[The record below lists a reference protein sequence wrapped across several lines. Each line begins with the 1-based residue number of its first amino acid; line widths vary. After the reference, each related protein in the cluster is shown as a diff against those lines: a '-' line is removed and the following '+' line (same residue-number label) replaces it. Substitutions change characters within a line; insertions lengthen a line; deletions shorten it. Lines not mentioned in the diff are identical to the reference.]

1 MIGAHPTN
9 DPTNPLHRL
18 ADDAARMAS
27 GAYPRRPEDLAG
39 IARDIDEALTL
50 IASLQPPDPN
60 RVASDSDLRV
70 RMFTQ
75 PADDPTWM
83 HFWFTRPPT
92 EDERQAIAR
101 AVSLRVHYLEPAQR
115 RGSWATMRQ
124 SERDIS
130 RKAIPI
136 PSSKE
141 ETVDG

>member
-1 MIGAHPTN
+1 MIGAHPTY

-27 GAYPRRPEDLAG
+27 GAYPRRQEDLAG
-39 IARDIDEALTL
+39 IARDIDEALCL

-75 PADDPTWM
+75 PSTDPAWM

-101 AVSLRVHYLEPAQR
+101 AVSLRVHFLQPACGSEPF
-115 RGSWATMRQ
+115 ATMRQ
-124 SERDIS
+124 SVDDGPGR
-130 RKAIPI
+130 PPN
-136 PSSKE
+136 PSNVEKQA
-141 ETVDG
+141 